1 MNLTSIFES
10 ARKASFSI
18 LSVTDSTINEIL
30 GAIAEEIGKNHDFL
44 LSENQ
49 KDLELADPKSP
60 MFDRLKLTSDRLD
73 EISCGIRKLIE
84 LPSPLGRTLSRQT
97 RPNGLDVARVSVPF
111 GVIGIV
117 YEARPNVTFDVVALC
132 LKSGNVCVLKGSKN
146 ADFSNKAIVLL
157 IHRVFQRFGIPQEAV
172 TLLPPTHEAVNEMLH
187 AERFI
192 DVIIPRGGANLINYV
207 RQNATVPV
215 IETGAGTCHI
225 YFDEYGDT
233 AKGAAIIN
241 NAKTRRVSVCNALDC
256 LIVNEKRLVDLPALC
271 AAMAEKHVIINA
283 DEPSYAALQGNYPA
297 DLLKLATPD
306 SFGKEFLDYA
316 MAIKTVSSL
325 NECLEHIQK
334 YGSGHSEGI
343 VTEND
348 DRGEAFLK
356 TVDAACV
363 YLNAPTSFS
372 DGMQLGLGA
381 EIGISTQKL
390 HARGPMGLEELT
402 TYKWI
407 IKGNGQVRT

>member
-146 ADFSNKAIVLL
+146 ADFSNKAIVSL

-172 TLLPPTHEAVNEMLH
+172 YRRHNT
-187 AERFI
+187 
-192 DVIIPRGGANLINYV
+192 
-207 RQNATVPV
+207 
-215 IETGAGTCHI
+215 
-225 YFDEYGDT
+225 
-233 AKGAAIIN
+233 
-241 NAKTRRVSVCNALDC
+241 TRRRKPYKLRKA
-256 LIVNEKRLVDLPALC
+256 KRNCARHRNGCGNLPY
-271 AAMAEKHVIINA
+271 I
-283 DEPSYAALQGNYPA
+283 
-297 DLLKLATPD
+297 
-306 SFGKEFLDYA
+306 F
-316 MAIKTVSSL
+316 
-325 NECLEHIQK
+325 
-334 YGSGHSEGI
+334 
-343 VTEND
+343 
-348 DRGEAFLK
+348 
-356 TVDAACV
+356 
-363 YLNAPTSFS
+363 
-372 DGMQLGLGA
+372 
-381 EIGISTQKL
+381 
-390 HARGPMGLEELT
+390 
-402 TYKWI
+402 
-407 IKGNGQVRT
+407 